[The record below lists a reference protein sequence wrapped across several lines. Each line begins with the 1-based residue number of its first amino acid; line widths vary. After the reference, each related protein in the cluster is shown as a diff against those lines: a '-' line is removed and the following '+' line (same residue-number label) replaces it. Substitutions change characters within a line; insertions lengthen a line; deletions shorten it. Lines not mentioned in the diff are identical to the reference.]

1 MTQTSRP
8 VALVTGARR
17 GIGKAAAI
25 ALAEAGFDVACTA
38 RTLNR
43 GEGID
48 DSDTGNGAPL
58 PGSLEE
64 TTELIDAMGVRSMA
78 LFGDVLLPQTMVDA
92 AMTVIDKW
100 GRIDVLVNNAIYTGP
115 GGMVRLV
122 DLTPEQL
129 ELRLQGNVITQLIL
143 TQAVLPSMVAQG
155 GGTIINVSSHV
166 AVSDPFA
173 PVGEGGWGFGYAA
186 TKAAFHKMAPMIMLE
201 LGDQGITAFNVDPGF
216 VDTDKQLIN
225 KEKTGLAGHYVG
237 APPTV
242 PGNVIA
248 WLATDPEA
256 KGLTGSY
263 IRAQK
268 LALERNLHP
277 DWRV

>member
-8 VALVTGARR
+8 VALVTGASR

-129 ELRLQGNVITQLIL
+129 ELRLQGNVITQLIWLKEAERLLMSLL
-143 TQAVLPSMVAQG
+143 TSP
-155 GGTIINVSSHV
+155 
-166 AVSDPFA
+166 
-173 PVGEGGWGFGYAA
+173 
-186 TKAAFHKMAPMIMLE
+186 
-201 LGDQGITAFNVDPGF
+201 
-216 VDTDKQLIN
+216 
-225 KEKTGLAGHYVG
+225 
-237 APPTV
+237 
-242 PGNVIA
+242 
-248 WLATDPEA
+248 
-256 KGLTGSY
+256 
-263 IRAQK
+263 
-268 LALERNLHP
+268 
-277 DWRV
+277 